1 MGILLFIHKFSETYL
16 SIMKLKEIWINLK
29 RKDTQKVDI
38 NLSNVADQE
47 SQERNLQTFTT

>member
-47 SQERNLQTFTT
+47 SQERNLKTFTT

>member
-47 SQERNLQTFTT
+47 SQERNL